1 MSSTFANDAKRLFGT
16 NNLYEILQLPSRRT
30 PRNKLPQDEIKK
42 AFFKQSLRFHPD
54 RCVEE
59 SSKKEATEKFQILSR
74 AYSILGDE
82 EKRKVYDETGIMD
95 DAEFCDDDVNWE
107 ERWRAMFK
115 KVTKEDIQSFVEQYK
130 ESGEERKAIKESY
143 VKNKG
148 DVGKIMMDVIGLT
161 YEDED
166 RVRAIIDEMI
176 EKGELKAS
184 KRYVAEPA
192 ARREKRRKAGEKEAK
207 EAEEA
212 LREIAA
218 KENTG
223 DLRAMIMKRQLDRE
237 SFFDEL
243 AAKYAKPT
251 AAKRKKKAG
260 K

>member
-1 MSSTFANDAKRLFGT
+1 
-16 NNLYEILQLPSRRT
+16 
-30 PRNKLPQDEIKK
+30 
-42 AFFKQSLRFHPD
+42 
-54 RCVEE
+54 
-59 SSKKEATEKFQILSR
+59 
-74 AYSILGDE
+74 
-82 EKRKVYDETGIMD
+82 
-95 DAEFCDDDVNWE
+95 DDVNWE

-218 KENTG
+218 KEKHWRFEGSDNETTVG
-223 DLRAMIMKRQLDRE
+223 
-237 SFFDEL
+237 
-243 AAKYAKPT
+243 
-251 AAKRKKKAG
+251 
-260 K
+260 